1 LVQVPNRERDCN
13 EKVGATFSEVRFIV
27 YVSFVD
33 KRILILA
40 RLPLPHILCQTSP
53 MRRLT
58 TIFLTLMSLLFIVTE
73 GLGADFQKGYDAYYI
88 ARDYAAALREWKPLA
103 EQGNADAQYY
113 LGHMYRQGEGVPEN
127 DSAAAKWF
135 THAAQQG
142 HANAQFYLSVM
153 YYYGQGVDQDNVYAY
168 MWWNIALSQ
177 GNPNAMDWRGIMEKR
192 MTPSQIEKAEAFAR
206 ECVSKNYKGC

>member
-1 LVQVPNRERDCN
+1 
-13 EKVGATFSEVRFIV
+13 
-27 YVSFVD
+27 
-33 KRILILA
+33 
-40 RLPLPHILCQTSP
+40 

-58 TIFLTLMSLLFIVTE
+58 TIFLTLMSLLFIATE